1 MERPSWEPKRSL
13 EERVL
18 IHLTEKGPKKLAAV
32 YLYFD
37 QGATGE
43 IGPVLRALESL
54 KQIKRDDKGYVKIT
68 QTGFERIT
76 QREDR
81 PPIVMS

>member
-1 MERPSWEPKRSL
+1 MQRQSWEPKRSL

-18 IHLTEKGPKKLAAV
+18 IDFIEKGSKKWAAG

-37 QGATGE
+37 EATGE
-43 IGPVLRALESL
+43 IGPVLRTLESL
-54 KQIKRDDKGYVKIT
+54 KQIERDDKAYVEIT

-76 QREDR
+76 KEKISR
-81 PPIVMS
+81 PS